1 MDCSTPGFPAL
12 LHLPG
17 FTQTHQ
23 LVMPSNH
30 LILCRPLLLP
40 PSIFPSISEV
50 KVAQLDPTLWP
61 HGLYSPWNSPGQ
73 NTGVSRLSLL
83 QGIFPTQESNSG
95 LPHCRRILYQLS
107 QQGSPSQHQGLFQWI
122 SSSHQVAKVLDFSF
136 SISPSNEYSELIS
149 FKIDWF
155 DLLAVQVEGGLPS
168 YLLKSSFSP
177 KRQGWGIFN
186 TDFYLLPFSA
196 SSGVSLVHT
205 QLVYECIKYYFRSK
219 LVYK

>member
-1 MDCSTPGFPAL
+1 MK
-12 LHLPG
+12 
-17 FTQTHQ
+17 
-23 LVMPSNH
+23 VKEE
-30 LILCRPLLLP
+30 
-40 PSIFPSISEV
+40 SEKAGLKHNIQKAKIMASSPVTSWWV
-50 KVAQLDPTLWP
+50 KVKVTQSYPTLCDP
-61 HGLYSPWNSPGQ
+61 MGCPWNSLGH
-73 NTGVSRLSLL
+73 NTGVGSLSLL
-83 QGIFPTQESNSG
+83 QWVFPAQGLNPG
-95 LPHCRRILYQLS
+95 LPHCGWILYQLNHK
-107 QQGSPSQHQGLFQWI
+107 GSPSQHQGLFQWI

-136 SISPSNEYSELIS
+136 SISPSNEYSGLIS

-155 DLLAVQVEGGLPS
+155 DLLAVQVEGELAS

>member
-1 MDCSTPGFPAL
+1 MELSVTPWTAACQAPMSSL
-12 LHLPG
+12 
-17 FTQTHQ
+17 
-23 LVMPSNH
+23 
-30 LILCRPLLLP
+30 
-40 PSIFPSISEV
+40 
-50 KVAQLDPTLWP
+50 
-61 HGLYSPWNSPGQ
+61 SPR
-73 NTGVSRLSLL
+73 VC
-83 QGIFPTQESNSG
+83 SNSCP
-95 LPHCRRILYQLS
+95 LNQWCYLTILSSVSLFSFFLQPIQHHSLS
-107 QQGSPSQHQGLFQWI
+107 QWV

-136 SISPSNEYSELIS
+136 SISPSNEYSGLIS

-155 DLLAVQVEGGLPS
+155 DLLAVQVEGELAS

-186 TDFYLLPFSA
+186 TDFYLLPFSS